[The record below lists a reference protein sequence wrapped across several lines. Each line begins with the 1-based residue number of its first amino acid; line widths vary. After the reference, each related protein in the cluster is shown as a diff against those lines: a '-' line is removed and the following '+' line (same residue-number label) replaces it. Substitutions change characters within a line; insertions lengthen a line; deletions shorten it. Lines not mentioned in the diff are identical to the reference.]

1 MLACVMA
8 TFLSAWSDAALT
20 SLGFFWMA
28 FWAFGLGYFI
38 SSVIQVVVSRDRMTR
53 AMGDADARSVALA
66 TFFGFV
72 SSSCSFSALATT
84 RSIFAKGAGFIPSL
98 AFLLASTNLVIELG
112 IIIAVFLGW
121 QFIVGEYVGGVL
133 LILVMWG
140 IVRLTDPS
148 RLVARVRDRLEGGET
163 HQGRPVS
170 DLFTEPAVWGDIART
185 YFGEWR
191 MVWKDVTVGFTIAGV
206 IAVFVPTAFFAF
218 LFPGTGEAGGPG
230 FAEIVSQALIGPVAA
245 FFTFIGSMGN
255 IPLAGV
261 LYGHG
266 VSMAGIMAF
275 IFSDLIVFPVLR
287 VNARFYGWKMAL
299 YIAGVFLAALVLVSL
314 VLHYGFAVFGLL
326 PEAKPDVSRLDPA
339 ERFGIDYTF
348 VLNLVFALVT
358 AAFGWLAIRMRGSGG
373 HHHDHGGSGPLD
385 RILTVLAVLSY
396 GWLFIGLVLGAVLP
410 APT

>member
-1 MLACVMA
+1 MPRVMA
-8 TFLSAWSDAALT
+8 SFLSAWSDAALT

-28 FWAFGLGYFI
+28 FWAFGLGYLV
-38 SSVIQVVVSRDRMTR
+38 SSIIQVVVSRDRMTR

-72 SSSCSFSALATT
+72 SSSCSFSALAAT

-112 IIIAVFLGW
+112 IVIAVFLGW

-148 RLVARVRDRLEGGET
+148 RLVERVRNRLEGGET
-163 HQGRPVS
+163 HEGRPLS
-170 DLFTEPAVWGDIART
+170 DLVRRPGIWSDIARA

-191 MVWKDVTVGFTIAGV
+191 MVWKDVTVGFTVAGI

-218 LFPGTGEAGGPG
+218 LFPGTGDAGDPG
-230 FAEIVSQALIGPVAA
+230 FLQILAQTVIGPLAA

-261 LYGHG
+261 LYGQG

-275 IFSDLIVFPVLR
+275 IFSDLVVFPVLR
-287 VNARFYGWKMAL
+287 VNARFYGWTMAL
-299 YIAGVFLAALVLVSL
+299 YIAGVFLAAIVVVSL
-314 VLHYGFAVFGLL
+314 VLYYGFAVLGLL
-326 PEAKPDVSRLDPA
+326 PEANPHVSRLDPSD
-339 ERFGIDYTF
+339 RFAIDHTF
-348 VLNLVFALVT
+348 VLNLVFVLVT
-358 AAFGWLAIRMRGSGG
+358 AGFGWLAMRSCDAGG
-373 HHHDHGGSGPLD
+373 HSHDHGASGLLD
-385 RILTVLAVLSY
+385 RVLTVLAVLSY
-396 GWLFIGLVLGAVLP
+396 GWLIIGVALGVLLP
-410 APT
+410 APA